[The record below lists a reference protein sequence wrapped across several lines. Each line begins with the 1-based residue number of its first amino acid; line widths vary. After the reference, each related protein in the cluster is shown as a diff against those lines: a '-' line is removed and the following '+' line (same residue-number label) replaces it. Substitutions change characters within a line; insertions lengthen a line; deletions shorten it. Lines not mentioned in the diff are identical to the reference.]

1 MTTSQKGLAVQDEY
15 SPQDSKGNSNIK
27 FSVERGIILKS
38 LSHVQSVVEKRTTI
52 PVLSN
57 VKLDVS
63 EGSLRITATDTEI
76 AISESF
82 PIKTQQAGAT
92 TLSAQILYD
101 IIRKIP
107 DGADIEF
114 TQKGEQVEIK
124 AGRSKFKL
132 LSLPVDNFPVMEQG
146 DLPHNFV
153 LGSRDLNALID
164 KVRFAISNEETRY
177 YLNGIYL
184 HTAKENDS
192 DVLRSAATD
201 GHRLAR
207 VSVGMPAGAQNIPG
221 IIIPKKTVN
230 ELKKLLGEFG
240 SDVGVALSDSKIIFT
255 LGNITV
261 VSKLIDG
268 KFPDYDRVI
277 PKDNDKT
284 LEVNSKEFF
293 EAVDRVS
300 TVSME
305 KARAIKIAIS
315 TGLVKVSADSPDGS
329 TATEELEAS
338 YSADPIETGYNF
350 RYILDMMLQ
359 IEGETTQFMLSD
371 SASPAVVRD
380 PSDVSVLYVIMP
392 MRI

>member
-1 MTTSQKGLAVQDEY
+1 M
-15 SPQDSKGNSNIK
+15 
-27 FSVERGIILKS
+27 
-38 LSHVQSVVEKRTTI
+38 QSVVEKRTTI

-57 VKLDVS
+57 VKLEVS
-63 EGSLRITATDTEI
+63 QDSLKLTATDTEI
-76 AISESF
+76 AISETLTV
-82 PIKTQQAGAT
+82 KAATTGAT

-107 DGADIEF
+107 EGAEIEF
-114 TQKGEQVEIK
+114 AQTSPEQVEIR

-132 LSLPVDNFPVMEQG
+132 LSLPVDTFPSIDQG
-146 DLPHNFV
+146 DLPHKFV
-153 LGSRDLNALID
+153 LGARDLNALID

-230 ELKKLLGEFG
+230 ELKKLVSEFS
-240 SDVGVALSDSKIIFT
+240 SDVKVELSEAKIIFNFGSIIVT
-255 LGNITV
+255 
-261 VSKLIDG
+261 SKLIDG
-268 KFPDYDRVI
+268 KFPDYERVI
-277 PKDNDKT
+277 PKDNDKI
-284 LEVNSKEFF
+284 LEVNSQAFF

-300 TVSME
+300 TVSQE
-305 KARAIKIAIS
+305 KARAIKLVIKTGVVQIA
-315 TGLVKVSADSPDGS
+315 ADSPDGS
-329 TATEELEAS
+329 TATEELEVS
-338 YSADPIETGYNF
+338 YSAEQIETGYNF
-350 RYILDMMLQ
+350 RYVLDMMLQ
-359 IEGETTQFMLSD
+359 IEGETTQFMFAD
-371 SASPAVVRD
+371 AASPALVRD

>member
-1 MTTSQKGLAVQDEY
+1 MQDEY

-76 AISESF
+76 AISEAL
-82 PIKTQQAGAT
+82 PIKTQQSGAT

-107 DGADIEF
+107 DGAEIEF

-153 LGSRDLNALID
+153 LGARDLNALID

-230 ELKKLLGEFG
+230 ELKKLLGEF
-240 SDVGVALSDSKIIFT
+240 SADVGVALSDSKIIFT
-255 LGNITV
+255 LGNVTV

-305 KARAIKIAIS
+305 KARAIKIHIS

-338 YSADPIETGYNF
+338 YSADTIETGYNF